1 MKNDMNSRI
10 EQLLDMAYTTEST
23 KRTAAI
29 ARQILEIS
37 PANTE
42 ALILMADTTED
53 PHSRE
58 EILIRA
64 LESLDDPQNFNT
76 DDRDELTCSVN
87 YRLAYTYFTVNR
99 PKDAL
104 SCCEK
109 ALNVSEYGSDS
120 EESIK
125 ELYYRVLIELEEW
138 GRILSETLKDDSH
151 SLAWAYSRLAAAWMT
166 APGQSKAVCA
176 NMFWDALSIS
186 PEVPFY
192 ILGYLA
198 EPDDDADDS
207 EQEDFSFAVMYYDVL
222 SVSDDF
228 SDWFRRG
235 TILFGLLT
243 NRFDE
248 REREYLLD
256 VLDSLGGYEEYER
269 MSGIVIEGDDMAVIE
284 ILAANKCLSE

>member
-1 MKNDMNSRI
+1 
-10 EQLLDMAYTTEST
+10 MAYTTEST

-151 SLAWAYSRLAAAWMT
+151 SLAWAYSRLVAAWMT
-166 APGQSKAVCA
+166 APGKSMSVCA
-176 NMFWDALSIS
+176 NMFWDALSLA
-186 PEVPFY
+186 PDVPFY
-192 ILGYLA
+192 MLNYYG
-198 EPDDDADDS
+198 EPDDGD
-207 EQEDFSFAVMYYDVL
+207 EHPDFDFAFMYYDVL

-228 SDWFRRG
+228 SDWFKRG

-243 NRFDE
+243 NRFEE

-256 VLDSLGGYEEYER
+256 VLDTLGGYEEYER
-269 MSGIVIEGDDMAVIE
+269 MSGVVVEGDDTAVIE

>member
-1 MKNDMNSRI
+1 MKNDKNSRI
-10 EQLLDMAYTTEST
+10 EQLLDMAYTTGSA

-37 PANTE
+37 PDNTE
-42 ALILMADTTED
+42 ALILMADTTDD
-53 PHSRE
+53 PHKRE
-58 EILIRA
+58 KILTHA
-64 LESLDDPQNFNT
+64 LKSLDDPENFSP
-76 DDRDELTCSVN
+76 DDKDELTFSVN
-87 YRLAYTYFTVNR
+87 YRLAYTYFADNR
-99 PKDAL
+99 PGDSL
-104 SCCEK
+104 LCCEN
-109 ALNVSEYGSDS
+109 ALKVSGYDSDS
-120 EESIK
+120 ENDIK

-151 SLAWAYSRLAAAWMT
+151 SLAWAYSRLVAAWMT

-176 NMFWDALSIS
+176 NMFWDALSLS

-248 REREYLLD
+248 REREYVLD